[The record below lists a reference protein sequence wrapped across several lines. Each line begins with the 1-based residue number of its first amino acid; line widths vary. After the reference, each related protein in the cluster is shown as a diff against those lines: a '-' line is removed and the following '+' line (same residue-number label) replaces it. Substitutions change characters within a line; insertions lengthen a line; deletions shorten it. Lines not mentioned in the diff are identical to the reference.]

1 MNTLFSR
8 RRFLV
13 AAGSGLALP
22 VLSSLALPQAAR
34 AEAAPLLLTA
44 GRRSLEVG
52 GKAASVFGITRADGG
67 HGLVLEP
74 GERFAVQLAN
84 DSGENTIIHWHGQ
97 TPPYGQDG
105 VADHLHPALA
115 PGRVASYDFIPRS
128 GTHWMHSHHGLQE
141 AQLMAAPLVVR
152 TEADVRAD
160 VQEVILMLH
169 DFSFRAPEE
178 LLAGLAGGAMSHG
191 AMPGMGGGQMPMGG
205 MSMQGMSMPGMSMP
219 EAGSAM
225 GSGMAGMAME
235 GMVMDLNDIDY
246 DAYLAN
252 DRTLSDPQVVPV
264 ERGGRVR
271 LRIINAASGTAF
283 WVDFGSLVVTV
294 LAVDGNAAEPVTGS
308 RFPLSMAQRLDVMV
322 EIPADAAEAFA
333 VLALREGARERT
345 GILLAPKGATVR
357 KLALAGEEEMPALD
371 LAFERQ
377 LRAADGGFAA
387 RPVDRKVPVMLMGG
401 MAPYQWSVGPAAWP
415 DATPFMVRQGER
427 VELTF
432 MNHTMMAHPMHLHG
446 HHFQVVEIAGEALA
460 GARRDTLLVPPMA
473 TAKVIFDADNPGRWP
488 LHCHNLMH
496 MQAGMMAEL
505 LYEGVA

>member
-1 MNTLFSR
+1 MNRFISR
-8 RRFLV
+8 RRFLA

-22 VLSSLALPQAAR
+22 ALSPLVLPQAAR
-34 AEAAPLLLTA
+34 AEVVPLLLTA
-44 GRRSLEVG
+44 GRRSLEVD
-52 GKAASVFGITRADGG
+52 GKAASVFGITRTGGG

-84 DSGENTIIHWHGQ
+84 DSGEDTIIHWHGQ

-105 VADHLHPALA
+105 VVDHLHPVLV
-115 PGRVASYDFIPRS
+115 PGETRPYDFIPRS

-152 TEADVRAD
+152 TEADLRAD
-160 VQEVILMLH
+160 MQEVVLMLH
-169 DFSFRAPEE
+169 DFSFRPPEE
-178 LLAGLAGGAMSHG
+178 LLAGLTGGMMDHGAMGGMSHG
-191 AMPGMGGGQMPMGG
+191 PTGGSMPMGG
-205 MSMQGMSMPGMSMP
+205 MAMP
-219 EAGSAM
+219 
-225 GSGMAGMAME
+225 GMAGMSMD
-235 GMVMDLNDIDY
+235 GMAMDLNDIDY

-252 DRTLSDPQVVPV
+252 DRTLADPQVVAV

-283 WVDFGSLVVTV
+283 WVDFGSLAVTV
-294 LAVDGNAAEPVTGS
+294 LAVDGNPVEPITGS

-322 EIPADAAEAFA
+322 EIPADGAAAFP
-333 VLALREGARERT
+333 VLALREGARERS
-345 GILLAPKGATVR
+345 GILLAPKGAAVR
-357 KLALAGEEEMPALD
+357 KLALTGEEEVPALD

-377 LRAADGGFAA
+377 LRAVAGGFAA
-387 RPVDRKVPVMLMGG
+387 RPVDRPVDRKLPVMLMGG
-401 MAPYQWSVGPAAWP
+401 MAPYQWSVGSAAWP
-415 DATPFMVRQGER
+415 DAEPFMVRQGER

-446 HHFQVVEIAGEALA
+446 HHFQVVEIAGEAFA
-460 GARRDTLLVPPMA
+460 GAKRDTVLVPPMA
-473 TAKVIFDADNPGRWP
+473 SVKVIFDADNPGRWP